1 MKLDKKDLKI
11 IEILKEDSSLS
22 THKISKKTHIPITT
36 IHNRIKKLKQ
46 EGIIKNFTLNL
57 DQEKLGNSISA
68 FLMIDVDA
76 SSKTVEIN
84 QRDIIKKLSH
94 LDEVENAYI
103 VTGVADIVAKVH
115 VKGIKELNELI
126 LEKIRKMH
134 GLETRTLIILEE
146 K

>member
-1 MKLDKKDLKI
+1 MKLDKKDLQI

-46 EGIIKNFTLNL
+46 EGVIKNFTLNL

-68 FLMIDVDA
+68 FLMIDIDA

-84 QRDIIKKLSH
+84 QKDIIKKLSH